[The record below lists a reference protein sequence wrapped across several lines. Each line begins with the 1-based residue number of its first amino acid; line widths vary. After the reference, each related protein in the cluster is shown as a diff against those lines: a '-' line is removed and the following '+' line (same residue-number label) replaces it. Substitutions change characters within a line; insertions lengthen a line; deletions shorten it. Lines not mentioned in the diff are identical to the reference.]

1 MHFEILV
8 EDISGADLLNII
20 VPQIIGVRHT
30 TRIRHY
36 KCCGHIPKD
45 LKTRQDPKKRILL
58 EQLPRLLKGY
68 GKSFTKNEVIIVV
81 VDCDDRIFTEFK
93 QQLNGVL
100 ASCTPA
106 PQVFFRI
113 AIEEIEAWLLGDIFA
128 LQKAFPKYDKLKYDT
143 YKQDSII
150 GTWEKLADITLPIDA
165 ARRLKKDQF
174 YASGKQK
181 SDWAKKIGAY
191 MDIHNNASPSFNC
204 FKNKL
209 EQLAKGEGDE
219 Q

>member
-8 EDISGADLLNII
+8 EDISGTDLLNII

-30 TRIRHY
+30 AKIRTY
-36 KCCGHIPKD
+36 KGCGHIPKD
-45 LKTRQDPKKRILL
+45 LKTRQDPKNRILL

-68 GKSFTKNEVIIVV
+68 GKSFTQNEVIIVV
-81 VDCDDRIFTEFK
+81 VDCDDRVCKEFK
-93 QQLNGVL
+93 QKLNSVL
-100 ASCTPA
+100 ASCIPA
-106 PQVFFRI
+106 PQAFFRI
-113 AIEEIEAWLLGDIFA
+113 AIEEMEAWLLGDVSA

-165 ARRLKKDQF
+165 ARRLKKDPF
-174 YASGKQK
+174 FVVGKQK
-181 SDWAKKIGAY
+181 SDWAKKIGIY
-191 MDIHNNASPSFNC
+191 MDVHNNVSPSFNC

-209 EQLAKGEGDE
+209 EQLAKSNGDN
-219 Q
+219 